1 MSGLVA
7 LSLLACVLAMPAW
20 FVMVRFTRW
29 AWERSVEAEA
39 ERRAA
44 IEWHT
49 RELLAQGRPAR

>member
-1 MSGLVA
+1 MVLLGL
-7 LSLLACVLAMPAW
+7 LWCVVAMPTW
-20 FVMVRFTRW
+20 WVIVRFTRW